1 LCLESNLDIKYSEIE
16 DFLKKILNSAG
27 SWGNTQCLDIYR
39 DEKIPKKKRITFRIE
54 GGENSKTLT
63 DKEIKEKV
71 SMISK
76 KLNSKFGIKV
86 I

>member
-1 LCLESNLDIKYSEIE
+1 MIE
-16 DFLKKILNSAG
+16 
-27 SWGNTQCLDIYR
+27 
-39 DEKIPKKKRITFRIE
+39 IPKKKRITFRIE